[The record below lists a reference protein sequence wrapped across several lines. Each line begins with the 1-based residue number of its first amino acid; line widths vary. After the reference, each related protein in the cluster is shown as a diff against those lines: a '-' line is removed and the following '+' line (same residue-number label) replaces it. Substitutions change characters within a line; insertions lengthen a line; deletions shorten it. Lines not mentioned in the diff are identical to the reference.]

1 MIWNQSRTNFPMFFF
16 MKNLLG
22 KSHHRNICIYSQ
34 WPNMHENKKVL
45 WQCDVKSSNKVSV
58 FLLKFLICRG
68 LVLNVTLCLNLNYG
82 CFGVWNLI
90 QEGISYNT
98 GSLVLRTAIRDTHY
112 QSHPRYGESAECSL
126 NVRLTFILFFQS
138 LRT

>member
-1 MIWNQSRTNFPMFFF
+1 
-16 MKNLLG
+16 
-22 KSHHRNICIYSQ
+22 
-34 WPNMHENKKVL
+34 MHENKKVL

-126 NVRLTFILFFQS
+126 NVRLTFILLFQS
-138 LRT
+138 LRTQVKCRRFTWTIFLSKGLKHLRMVVLMSH